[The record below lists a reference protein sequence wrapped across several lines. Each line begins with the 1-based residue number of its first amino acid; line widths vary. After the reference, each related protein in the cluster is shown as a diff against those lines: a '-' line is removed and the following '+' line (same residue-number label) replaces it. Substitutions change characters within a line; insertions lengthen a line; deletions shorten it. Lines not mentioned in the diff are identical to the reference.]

1 MGSCS
6 LENRGDLA
14 LHTGLGGQ
22 VQMSLVK
29 YPAVWRHLGLLW
41 REVGLRS
48 WLEEMVRDPLLFI
61 VVVLEAVH
69 LSLISLAVGL
79 ISPMMSSL
87 ADGLAGDHG
96 VPLTRLFRL

>member
-29 YPAVWRHLGLLW
+29 YPAVWETLVGTSLARG
-41 REVGLRS
+41 GLRS
-48 WLEEMVRDPLLFI
+48 WLEKWFGIRLLFI

-79 ISPMMSSL
+79 ISHDEQSR
-87 ADGLAGDHG
+87 GRLAGDHG